1 MSGSM
6 EARRRCGV
14 IIGDAT
20 SGRRW
25 VGVKAKVVVGLVV
38 LEASPSVGLPRTVGG
53 VSLDGTEGH
62 NATDP
67 DWDIMVG
74 DLVAVEGAGTV
85 VSAFVAVRSAV
96 G

>member
-1 MSGSM
+1 MSGPV
-6 EARRRCGV
+6 EASRRCGV

-25 VGVKAKVVVGLVV
+25 VGVKAKIVVGLVV
-38 LEASPSVGLPRTVGG
+38 FEASSGVELSRASEGG
-53 VSLDGTEGH
+53 FPFDRTEGH
-62 NATDP
+62 NATNP

-74 DLVAVEGAGTV
+74 DLEEADTV
-85 VSAFVAVRSAV
+85 VSAFVAVCSAV